1 MSPPCVASE
10 VHTGVDL
17 QCLASDR
24 RSTLLLT
31 VLGSSMAFM
40 DGSVVNVA
48 LPTLQASFR
57 ASSYHILWVVQS
69 YSLLGSALLLFCG
82 ALGDRFGRMRI
93 YLLGVAVFAL
103 ASIGCAAS
111 FNLSELIL
119 ARAIQGFGAA
129 LLIPQALAILSNTY
143 PEGERAGAIGTWS
156 AWTSVSIAL
165 GPIVGGWLI
174 QVSGWRAIFLL
185 NIPFTLWI
193 IWLAPKLRRT
203 ANDQPPVTSFPL
215 DYRGAMLNILGFAAI
230 VFALS
235 FVPQLG
241 WKDPRISLSL
251 LTGFVLL
258 FVFVL
263 SQRRSPNP
271 LVPLSLFRSA
281 AFSGANVL
289 TFLAYGALGGAFYI
303 VPYFLIGARHLLPSS
318 AGAAFLPM
326 IAIMFAFSGR
336 VGTIAAKVGE
346 VKFMVVGSA
355 LTAGGFALLGLVSKE
370 TRYAFGFLPGVL
382 LLGVGITLTVAPL
395 TSFLMSSVVASRRGV
410 ASAVNN
416 SVSRLGGLIA
426 VSVVAVAVS
435 HTFNLELGRQL
446 QSSGLPVE
454 MQHVLV
460 STEGLMLAL
469 PIPQKFGYSQT
480 LRAKAIVQHS
490 FVTAYRDVMFGCA
503 FTTFLGTLVIVWT
516 ARKSQSGMEAAAT

>member
-1 MSPPCVASE
+1 
-10 VHTGVDL
+10 
-17 QCLASDR
+17 
-24 RSTLLLT
+24 
-31 VLGSSMAFM
+31 MAFM

-57 ASSYHILWVVQS
+57 ATSSHILWVVQA

-82 ALGDRFGRMRI
+82 ALGDRFGRTRM

-111 FNLSELIL
+111 LNLTELIL

-129 LLIPQALAILSNTY
+129 LLIPQALAILSDTY
-143 PEGERAGAIGTWS
+143 PEGERAGAIGAWS

-174 QVSGWRAIFLL
+174 QVSSWRAIFLL
-185 NIPFTLWI
+185 NIPLTVWI
-193 IWLAPKLRRT
+193 MWLAPKLRRAT
-203 ANDQPPVTSFPL
+203 VARSAAAPAPL
-215 DYRGAMLNILGFAAI
+215 DYRGAALNILGFAAI

-241 WKDPRISLSL
+241 WKDPRIGLSL
-251 LTGFVLL
+251 FAGLILL
-258 FVFVL
+258 IVFVL
-263 SQRRSPNP
+263 SQRNSKNP
-271 LVPLSLFRSA
+271 LVPLSLFRSS
-281 AFSGANVL
+281 AFSGLNVL

-346 VKFMVVGSA
+346 VKFMVAGSA

-370 TRYAFGFLPGVL
+370 TRYSYGFLPGVL
-382 LLGVGITLTVAPL
+382 VLGVGITLTVAPL
-395 TSFLMSSVVASRRGV
+395 TSFLMASVAASRRGV

-416 SVSRLGGLIA
+416 SVSRLGGLIS
-426 VSVVAVAVS
+426 VSIVAVAVS
-435 HTFNLELGRQL
+435 HTFNHEFVRQM

-454 MQHVLV
+454 MQRILV
-460 STEGLMLAL
+460 HSEGLMLAI
-469 PIPQKFGYSQT
+469 PIPQQFGSSPA
-480 LRAKAIVQHS
+480 LRAEEMVESS
-490 FVTAYRDVMFGCA
+490 FVTAYRHVMFGCA
-503 FTTFLGTLVIVWT
+503 LTTLVGTLVILTTV
-516 ARKSQSGMEAAAT
+516 RKSKNALDVAETEGRL